1 MDPDAII
8 DVPEGLKR
16 GQVPVKGYLGKV
28 NGEDVIVWIAQRAGG
43 KRHAAGQIVTA
54 FQPSSTQL
62 YNYKMKH
69 AFKVLRNPLSNQ
81 RYRAP
86 EVPRVRAN
94 IPTRTPRAPRVT
106 GAGKVTGFAG
116 ALVVDCAV
124 SGGITGFMGGDA
136 VEGCVDGLAGTEPV
150 ADGTVTGQEELDL
163 GTALYHGKINNPL
176 HPDHKLI
183 DEEGKGLLDSRVNFR
198 TSKILDGPYRGKCIA
213 VKNGY
218 TVAIECGSL
227 AGHEKVGTPTERLL
241 EKMGELAPP
250 PPVYMPIPV
259 VY

>member
-1 MDPDAII
+1 MI
-8 DVPEGLKR
+8 
-16 GQVPVKGYLGKV
+16 
-28 NGEDVIVWIAQRAGG
+28 
-43 KRHAAGQIVTA
+43 
-54 FQPSSTQL
+54 L
-62 YNYKMKH
+62 YPKSYF
-69 AFKVLRNPLSNQ
+69 ASNPF
-81 RYRAP
+81 RRAP
-86 EVPRVRAN
+86 RLPKTNTATN
-94 IPTRTPRAPRVT
+94 IPTLTPRTPRVT

-116 ALVVDCAV
+116 ALVIDCAV

-163 GTALYHGKINNPL
+163 GTALYHGKINNPP
-176 HPDHKLI
+176 HPDHKLF
-183 DEEGKGLLDSRVNFR
+183 DEAGKGLLDSRVNFR
-198 TSKILDGPYRGKCIA
+198 TSKILDGPYQGKCIA

-218 TVAIECGSL
+218 TVAVECGSL

-241 EKMGELAPP
+241 EKMGEFAPP

>member
-1 MDPDAII
+1 AASDGKPY
-8 DVPEGLKR
+8 
-16 GQVPVKGYLGKV
+16 KGYLGRY
-28 NGEDVIVWIAQRAGG
+28 NGRLVEVRITEV
-43 KRHAAGQIVTA
+43 AAGKKDLPGKLKTIVGLSEDA
-54 FQPSSTQL
+54 WIRKYPKSYFAS
-62 YNYKMKH
+62 
-69 AFKVLRNPLSNQ
+69 NPF
-81 RYRAP
+81 RRAP
-86 EVPRVRAN
+86 RLPNTNTATN

-116 ALVVDCAV
+116 ALVIDCAV

-183 DEEGKGLLDSRVNFR
+183 DEAGKGLLDSRVNFR
-198 TSKILDGPYRGKCIA
+198 TSKILDGPYQGKCIA

-218 TVAIECGSL
+218 TVAVECGSL

-250 PPVYMPIPV
+250 PVYMPIPV